1 MTDVHE
7 SVSTYYGE
15 TVQKTDDLD
24 YAACCVSDYDEGLTA
39 NLTDEVLERRYGCG
53 SPLPDGLAGRTVL
66 DLGCGAGADC
76 FMAAQLAGPEG
87 RVIGLDMT
95 DEQLAVARR
104 NIDPHMDN
112 FGFDEPTT
120 EFIEGRI
127 EEIPL
132 EEESVDVVISNCVI
146 NLSPDKQSVFA
157 EIWRVLEP
165 GGEFY
170 ISDIVADRRV
180 PERLQRDE
188 KLWSE
193 CLTGALY
200 TEDLRRVEARAGFAD
215 TRVVDARK
223 TGDTIEGIHFTSQVR
238 RGFKLDLEDRCED
251 YGQVA
256 VYRGTLPG
264 HSRSWALDE
273 GHYFPAGE
281 PVRVCKN
288 TADML
293 TESRFAA
300 HFQVSEPLSHLGL
313 FEECANVP
321 EEFEQRPQTT
331 EPTPPSSVSL
341 DSESTSADNADSSSG
356 GCC

>member
-1 MTDVHE
+1 
-7 SVSTYYGE
+7 
-15 TVQKTDDLD
+15 
-24 YAACCVSDYDEGLTA
+24 
-39 NLTDEVLERRYGCG
+39 
-53 SPLPDGLAGRTVL
+53 
-66 DLGCGAGADC
+66 
-76 FMAAQLAGPEG
+76 MAAQLAGPNG
-87 RVIGLDMT
+87 RIIGLDMT
-95 DEQLAVARR
+95 DEQLAIARR
-104 NIDPHMDN
+104 NIEPHMDN
-112 FGFDEPTT
+112 FGFEEPTT

-132 EEESVDVVISNCVI
+132 DDESVDVVISNCVI
-146 NLSPDKQSVFA
+146 NLSPDKQAVFA
-157 EIWRVLEP
+157 EIWRVLKP

-180 PERLQRDE
+180 PDRLQQDE

-215 TRVVDARK
+215 TRVVDARQ

-264 HSRSWALDE
+264 RADSWALDE
-273 GHYFPAGE
+273 GHHFPAGE
-281 PVRVCKN
+281 PVRICKN

-293 TESRFAA
+293 TESRFSD
-300 HFQVSEPLSHLGL
+300 HFRVSEPLGHLGL
-313 FEECANVP
+313 FEECGNVSTAD
-321 EEFEQRPQTT
+321 EQAPATAET
-331 EPTPPSSVSL
+331 GPPSSVSL